1 MEITSSMR
9 KRRNEIQKQKN
20 HFRRLLWKIIWYV
33 LLHMATAM
41 IMIPLSLAILNEVA
55 KVRGDIEVGG
65 EYLFMALLWYEIY
78 RLIEWLFR

>member
-1 MEITSSMR
+1 
-9 KRRNEIQKQKN
+9 
-20 HFRRLLWKIIWYV
+20 
-33 LLHMATAM
+33 MATAM